1 MVNGLHILRML
12 QQPEIYPKIY
22 VLHLP
27 EENDVFVVRKP
38 NYFLPETLIGTPKL
52 LMTDL
57 KSEHDQLG

>member
-1 MVNGLHILRML
+1 ML

-57 KSEHDQLG
+57 KSEHDQLW